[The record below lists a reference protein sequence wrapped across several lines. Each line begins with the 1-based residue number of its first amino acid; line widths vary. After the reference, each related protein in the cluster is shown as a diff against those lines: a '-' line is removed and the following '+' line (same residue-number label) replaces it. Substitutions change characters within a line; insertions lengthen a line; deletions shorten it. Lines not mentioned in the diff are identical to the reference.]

1 MRRRIVGL
9 VRKEFA
15 QILRDRPLVFILLWT
30 FTVAIYTSGNSRS
43 ADVDRIPTAVYDLSQ
58 SAASRDF
65 LGHLRPPYFKIV
77 GYLTAERD
85 VGEWLD
91 TGRASIVVLVP
102 PDFHRCIA
110 AGESAHVQVL
120 TDGALATSAT
130 VAIAYIAG
138 ISAQYS
144 ATLVTHRAGTPAVRV
159 PSIDE
164 RLRVKFNPN
173 MLSTWFGGLLE
184 LMTMFAMVSLL
195 LTSANMV
202 REKEHGTLEQL
213 LVSPARPFE
222 IFVAKM
228 IPTLVVVLSLSGLS
242 FLLVLRPLFHLP
254 VRGSLML
261 FYSGAALFV
270 FAMTSLGMAIAV
282 VARSLA
288 QAMMIMI
295 LVLQPMVF
303 LSGAWNPP
311 EAMIPWLRTI
321 GMLSPLRYFI
331 DFGYSVILK
340 GSSAAMVG
348 HDLVAI
354 AALGAAMFAFS
365 ITWFQR
371 SLR

>member
-1 MRRRIVGL
+1 MRRIVGL

-15 QILRDRPLVFILLWT
+15 QIGRDGPLVFILLWT
-30 FTVAIYTSGNSRS
+30 FTVAIYTAGNSRS
-43 ADVDRIPTAVYDLSQ
+43 ADVDRIPTAIFDLSR

-65 LGHLRPPYFKIV
+65 LSHLRPPYFKVV
-77 GYLTAERD
+77 GYLTTEDD
-85 VGEWLD
+85 VGRWLD
-91 TGRASIVVLVP
+91 EGRASIVVLVP
-102 PDFHRCIA
+102 PDFHRRVA

-138 ISAQYS
+138 ISGQYS
-144 ATLVTHRAGTPAVRV
+144 ASLVARRAGQAAVHLPA
-159 PSIDE
+159 IDE
-164 RLRVKFNPN
+164 RLRVRFNPN

-195 LTSANMV
+195 LTAANMV

-213 LVSPARPFE
+213 LVSPARPVE
-222 IFVAKM
+222 IFVAKI
-228 IPTLVVVLSLSGLS
+228 IPTLVIVLALSGLS
-242 FLLVLRPLFHLP
+242 FVLVLRPLFHVP
-254 VRGSLML
+254 IRGSLPL
-261 FYSGAALFV
+261 FYAGAALFV

-282 VARSLA
+282 VANSLA

-295 LVLQPMVF
+295 LILQPMIF

-311 EAMIPWLRTI
+311 EAMIPWLRAV
-321 GMLSPLRYFI
+321 GGLSPLRYFI

-340 GSSAAMVG
+340 GSPASMVA
-348 HDLVAI
+348 HDLAAI
-354 AALGAAMFAFS
+354 AILGAAMFAFS
-365 ITWFQR
+365 IAWFQR

>member
-1 MRRRIVGL
+1 MTRRIAGL

-15 QILRDRPLVFILLWT
+15 QIIRDGPLVFILFWT
-30 FTVAIYTSGNSRS
+30 FTVAIYTAGNSRA
-43 ADVDRIPTAVYDLSQ
+43 ADVDRIPTAIYDLSQ
-58 SAASRDF
+58 SPASRDF

-77 GYLTAERD
+77 GQLTTEDD
-85 VGEWLD
+85 VGRWLD
-91 TGRASIVVLVP
+91 TGRASIVVLIP
-102 PDFHRCIA
+102 PDFHRRVA
-110 AGESAHVQVL
+110 AGDSAHVQVL

-138 ISAQYS
+138 ISGQYS
-144 ATLVTHRAGTPAVRV
+144 ATLVTRQARPALRV

-164 RLRVKFNPN
+164 RLRVSFNPN

-213 LVSPARPFE
+213 LVSPARPLE
-222 IFVAKM
+222 IFVAKI

-242 FLLVLRPLFHLP
+242 FLLVLRPLFHVP
-254 VRGSLML
+254 IRGSLLL
-261 FYSGAALFV
+261 FYGGAALFV

-311 EAMIPWLRTI
+311 EAMIPWLRTV

-340 GSSAAMVG
+340 GSAASMVM

-365 ITWFQR
+365 ITWFKR